1 MNLAAQVINQDSFI
15 SYGGIL
21 AALIGGVALVL
32 SAKVSKGVKPTMEA
46 LDYIKLSL
54 DEVKTTGLA
63 TQKLTIDHIIAHS
76 DLGHKGTT
84 RR

>member
-32 SAKVSKGVKPTMEA
+32 SAKVSKGVKPTLEA
-46 LDYIKLSL
+46 LAYIK
-54 DEVKTTGLA
+54 ETVEKVEATGLA
-63 TQKLTIDHIIAHS
+63 TQQLTINHIIAHS